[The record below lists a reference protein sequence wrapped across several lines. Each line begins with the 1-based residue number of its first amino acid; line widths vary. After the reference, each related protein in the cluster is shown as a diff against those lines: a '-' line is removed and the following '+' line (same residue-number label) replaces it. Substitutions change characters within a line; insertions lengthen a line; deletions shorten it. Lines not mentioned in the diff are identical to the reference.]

1 MKLEIKY
8 FGMIAEKLGKEQ
20 EFIDLQQ
27 EGLNKNDLKSW
38 FVHRFPV
45 LKNMSF
51 VVAVNEA
58 ITNEL
63 PDGEIKSMA
72 ILPPFAGG

>member
-8 FGMIAEKLGKEQ
+8 FGMIAEKIGNEQ
-20 EFIDLQQ
+20 EFIDLKH
-27 EGLNKNDLKSW
+27 EGLNRDDLKAW
-38 FVHRFPV
+38 FIQRFPV

-51 VVAVNEA
+51 VIAVNET

-63 PDGEIKSMA
+63 PEGEIKSMA

>member
-8 FGMIAEKLGKEQ
+8 FGMIAEKLGREN
-20 EFIDLQQ
+20 EIIDLEQTD
-27 EGLNKNDLKSW
+27 LNTNDLKSW
-38 FVHRFPV
+38 FIERFPV

-58 ITNEL
+58 ITNKFPE
-63 PDGEIKSMA
+63 GEIKTMA